1 MPFLLFAAVVYDG
14 KKRGKYQADYFSH
27 YVPLYGLTVS
37 QGPDQ
42 SGRMGI
48 GETEILYYR

>member
-1 MPFLLFAAVVYDG
+1 MV
-14 KKRGKYQADYFSH
+14 KKRGKYQTDYFSH

-48 GETEILYYR
+48 VETEILYYR